1 MSAVMSVAHMTS
13 TMKRTAILLCLV
25 LIVGFGLF
33 YKLGAVPLADPD
45 EPRYAESG
53 REMIELGSYMV
64 PYFNYEP
71 RINKPVLYYW
81 SICVSYMALGVSE
94 FSARLPSALA
104 ALAVMIAAFFFMN
117 RFCGLAPA
125 ALSCLIMGSS
135 PLFFVP
141 GRLSM
146 PDMVLGLFMVLSLFS
161 FYLGWQEQN
170 QSHKKRW
177 YIFFYFFQV
186 VAAWI
191 KGPVGILI
199 PLAVA
204 ALSLWRARDLRELKA
219 LRLAWSIPLVL
230 LASVPWYAYIYLC
243 VDQAAMAAMSTKE
256 TVGRIF
262 GSSGHVFDPLYF
274 YFIVVLPGLLPWT
287 FLLPWALY
295 KRFRMLEPSRLRT
308 FLEVWFVFVFIFFTL
323 CAIKKPQYVVML
335 SCVFAAWLA
344 TVVTD
349 TLRESS
355 GRRDMGLIMS
365 LFVFLAVSIV
375 GASRGFTWL
384 SKNQPDL
391 IVGGMGIGLTLIV
404 PALAS
409 VWLAARGHARSALV
423 ALSLVTLLSL
433 VPAVSYGTAWVEK
446 QRSIKA
452 FLRENEAVIA
462 QATEIYAGVKIFNG
476 LPFYL
481 RRQVVMDT
489 EEELLVQKL
498 QGLERCL
505 VFTSDKRYNHNR
517 ELFAPYLTA
526 AKYGKVLLSNFA
538 AKGVAP

>member
-1 MSAVMSVAHMTS
+1 MKIQLKTTAV
-13 TMKRTAILLCLV
+13 LLGL
-25 LIVGFGLF
+25 LGIVGFGLF

-45 EPRYAESG
+45 EPRYAESA
-53 REMIELGSYMV
+53 REMIERGSIMV

-81 SICVSYMALGVSE
+81 SICASYMVLGVSE

-104 ALAVMIAAFFFMN
+104 ALAIMIAAFFFMH
-117 RFCGLAPA
+117 RFCGLGA
-125 ALSCLIMGSS
+125 AAFSCLIMGST

-161 FYLGWQEQN
+161 FYLGWQEQCLARK
-170 QSHKKRW
+170 QRW
-177 YIFFYFFQV
+177 YLLFYFFQV
-186 VAAWI
+186 AAAWI

-243 VDQAAMAAMSTKE
+243 VDQSTMAAMSTKE

-262 GSSGHVFDPLYF
+262 GSSGHDFDPLYF

-308 FLEVWFVFVFIFFTL
+308 FLEVWFVFVFAFFSL

-349 TLRESS
+349 TLRASS
-355 GRRDMGLIMS
+355 GRRDTGLIVS

-375 GASRGFTWL
+375 GAFKGLSWL
-384 SKNQPDL
+384 SKNQPDM
-391 IVGGMGIGLTLIV
+391 IVGGMGMGLYPHSSGPCRGLACGPWPCTQRACCIKFRDIV
-404 PALAS
+404 DPYPCSEL
-409 VWLAARGHARSALV
+409 WHGLG
-423 ALSLVTLLSL
+423 
-433 VPAVSYGTAWVEK
+433 G
-446 QRSIKA
+446 
-452 FLRENEAVIA
+452 EAPLD
-462 QATEIYAGVKIFNG
+462 QGIFTG
-476 LPFYL
+476 
-481 RRQVVMDT
+481 
-489 EEELLVQKL
+489 E
-498 QGLERCL
+498 
-505 VFTSDKRYNHNR
+505 
-517 ELFAPYLTA
+517 
-526 AKYGKVLLSNFA
+526 
-538 AKGVAP
+538 